1 MLLRWR
7 ASEQTP
13 HLFASDLS
21 YGRRQRPFAGAAAE
35 AGGHVEIVQQV
46 RAPGAAGVDLVV
58 MGTHGRR
65 GPSLW
70 WLGSVAGRVLRD
82 IGE

>member
-1 MLLRWR
+1 VLLSRRRTCSR
-7 ASEQTP
+7 AIFLT
-13 HLFASDLS
+13 AGGN
-21 YGRRQRPFAGAAAE
+21 GRSPALRQR

-70 WLGSVAGRVLRD
+70 WLGSVAKRVLLD